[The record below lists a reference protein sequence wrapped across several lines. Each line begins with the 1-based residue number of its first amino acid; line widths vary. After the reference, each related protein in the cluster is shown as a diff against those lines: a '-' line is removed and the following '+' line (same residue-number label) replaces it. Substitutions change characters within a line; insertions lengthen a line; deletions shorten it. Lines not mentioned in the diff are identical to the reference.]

1 MAAARTDGPVLEQ
14 PVRRLALIGA
24 GVLLLALLALL
35 YRPAPRQLPDHAFAI
50 PGEPDRLTV
59 EVLNGSGRAGVAR
72 TATRVLRRGGLDV
85 MFFGNAEASGVT
97 TTRLLV
103 RRGDSTAA
111 RRAARLLGVGTTEWD
126 PDSTRRVDLTVILGG
141 DYAPPEE
148 LHP

>member
-1 MAAARTDGPVLEQ
+1 LEQ

-24 GVLLLALLALL
+24 GLLLLAVLALLA
-35 YRPAPRQLPDHAFAI
+35 RQAPRQLPDHAYPI

-59 EVLNGSGRAGVAR
+59 EVLNGSGRAGAAR
-72 TATRVLRRGGLDV
+72 TATRALRRGGMDV
-85 MFFGNAEASGVT
+85 LFFGNAEESGSEA
-97 TTRLLV
+97 TRLLV

-111 RRAARLLGVGTTEWD
+111 HRAARLLGVGTIEWR

-141 DYAPPEE
+141 DYEPPDE